1 MTRVTV
7 ELPEKALAA
16 LRYDPEELAREI
28 RFTAAASWYGQGK
41 VSQEVAAEIAGM
53 DRTDFLLALAR
64 HGVDSFQVDFRDLD
78 RELSRG

>member
-16 LRYDPEELAREI
+16 LRFDLEEVADEI
-28 RFTAAASWYGQGK
+28 RFTAAASWYEQGRI
-41 VSQEVAAEIAGM
+41 SQELAAEVAGM

-64 HGVDSFQVDFRDLD
+64 HGVASFQVDFRDLD
-78 RELSRG
+78 RELSRA